1 MRDRQDKQKN
11 NQSSIYSRINMS
23 INLNAQNR
31 TIQNLTPEGNLT
43 ISKRKTSRLKD
54 RTNTKWTITQIN
66 KTLENILK
74 FKDNPKIT

>member
-1 MRDRQDKQKN
+1 
-11 NQSSIYSRINMS
+11 MS